1 MWQTD
6 VIPQSCTYNVRRI
19 VADKAASHDFC
30 VRRWPGT
37 SAADTFGAVAV
48 IAEVAVAVIPAQ
60 CFNVLRDN
68 EVSELQGRIIAVTL
82 IQFDGIDMRGV
93 VFGFALHGR
102 EC

>member
-30 VRRWPGT
+30 VRRRPGT
-37 SAADTFGAVAV
+37 SAAGVVAV
-48 IAEVAVAVIPAQ
+48 IPEVAVAAIPAE
-60 CFNVLRDN
+60 CFKVLRDN
-68 EVSELQGRIIAVTL
+68 EVSEFQGGIIAVTL

-93 VFGFALHGR
+93 VFGFAIHGR